1 MITDLEKAFDDFA
14 DAVEQRLGKAS
25 EDAAAV
31 RGLVAQLETQ
41 VRSATASVPG
51 PAGERGERGE
61 PGPAGAA
68 GERGASGERGEAG
81 PQGERGADGL
91 QGREGPAG
99 PAGAMGS
106 PGERGAAGE
115 RGEPGPQGERGADGL
130 QGREGPAGAA
140 GAAGVPGERGADGI
154 ATRAE
159 LDAMLD
165 ERFREMQARSLIDL
179 YRDVYRAGETYQRGE
194 LVTWSGSLF
203 IAKVTTVARPLESPD
218 WKQITKAGRDGRDAR
233 KP

>member
-31 RGLVAQLETQ
+31 RGLVAQLEVQ

-68 GERGASGERGEAG
+68 GERGAPGERGEAG

-106 PGERGAAGE
+106 PGERGA
-115 RGEPGPQGERGADGL
+115 
-130 QGREGPAGAA
+130 
-140 GAAGVPGERGADGI
+140 DGI

-165 ERFREMQARSLIDL
+165 ERFRELQARSLIDL

-203 IAKVTTVARPLESPD
+203 IAKVTTVARPLESTD